1 MQQPGKILV
10 AQCDGAFVVKLVG
23 DVRLTLCTTMD
34 EFFDEMLAAQGFR
47 SVVID
52 LADAVNVDST
62 TLGLLA
68 KLAIKTKDSHSFT
81 PMILST
87 NPDITRVLESMGFD
101 KVFQIRQQPLTCDAD
116 LAELPVVDS
125 DERSCQQTVLEAHRV
140 LMGLSDSNKAKFKEL
155 VTLLEG
161 QSF

>member
-1 MQQPGKILV
+1 MQPGKILV
-10 AQCDGAFVVKLVG
+10 AEQDGAFVIKLVG

-34 EFFDEMLAAQGFR
+34 EFFDEMLSSKGFA

-52 LADAVNVDST
+52 LSDAINVDST

-68 KLAIKTKDSHSFT
+68 KLAIKAKQAYSFV
-81 PMILST
+81 PVILST

-101 KVFQIRQQPLTCDAD
+101 RVFRIRQEPLLNDED
-116 LAELPVVDS
+116 LGELPVLHD
-125 DERSCQQTVLEAHRV
+125 DEKEVRCRVLEAHRV
-140 LMGLSDSNKAKFKEL
+140 LMGLNDANKAKFREL

-161 QSF
+161 QCY

>member
-1 MQQPGKILV
+1 MQPGKILV
-10 AQCDGAFVVKLVG
+10 AEHDGAFVVKLVG

-34 EFFDEMLAAQGFR
+34 EFFDEMLASNGFA

-52 LADAVNVDST
+52 LADAINVDST

-68 KLAIKTKDSHSFT
+68 KLAIKAKAAHCFV
-81 PMILST
+81 PLILST

-101 KVFQIRQQPLTCDAD
+101 KVFRIRQEPLLDDED
-116 LAELPVVDS
+116 LGELPMLHE
-125 DERSCQQTVLEAHRV
+125 DEEGVRDKGLEAHRV
-140 LMGLSDSNKAKFKEL
+140 LMGLSESNKAKFREL

-161 QSF
+161 QCF